1 MMTTTRTRPGE
12 GPRVLLL
19 RATARAAGF
28 VTGQVSEPGPGP
40 LRPPN
45 PRGQRRES
53 SAGAVGQVRASSH
66 PWPGPADA
74 VMTHDLPPWGA
85 LPPGIW
91 GRRSYPATS
100 ELHRVTGR
108 DCPARPAPGGPEA
121 RCFQRGVVTTPAP
134 PPCHVLVRTAT
145 PRSVQ
150 VQENRHPSPTH
161 ADAVARPT
169 GTLRLRVL
177 ACPPGSAGRLLIGFG
192 HVQPQAVPG
201 RKQTL
206 TEACSAGEAVRVSLS
221 GGGSDTPGP

>member
-1 MMTTTRTRPGE
+1 MTTTRTRPGE

-45 PRGQRRES
+45 PQGQRRES
-53 SAGAVGQVRASSH
+53 SAGAVGQARASSH
-66 PWPGPADA
+66 PWPVPADA

-85 LPPGIW
+85 LSPGIW
-91 GRRSYPATS
+91 GRRSCPAPS

-134 PPCHVLVRTAT
+134 PPAT
-145 PRSVQ
+145 SSSGRQHPGVFKSKKIDIRPPHTQMLWLAPR
-150 VQENRHPSPTH
+150 
-161 ADAVARPT
+161 
-169 GTLRLRVL
+169 
-177 ACPPGSAGRLLIGFG
+177 GR
-192 HVQPQAVPG
+192 
-201 RKQTL
+201 
-206 TEACSAGEAVRVSLS
+206 
-221 GGGSDTPGP
+221 

>member
-91 GRRSYPATS
+91 GRRSCPATS

-108 DCPARPAPGGPEA
+108 DCPARPAPGGPRLAVSREESSP
-121 RCFQRGVVTTPAP
+121 RQRLP
-134 PPCHVLVRTAT
+134 PPR
-145 PRSVQ
+145 PRQDGNTQECSSPRKSTSVPHT
-150 VQENRHPSPTH
+150 RRCCGSPH
-161 ADAVARPT
+161 GDAKAAGPGLSSRKCRAASHRIWPRAAAGCARP
-169 GTLRLRVL
+169 
-177 ACPPGSAGRLLIGFG
+177 
-192 HVQPQAVPG
+192 
-201 RKQTL
+201 
-206 TEACSAGEAVRVSLS
+206 
-221 GGGSDTPGP
+221 